1 MTNLRMKI
9 LQALLGDLDYTVAL
23 HDNKGDGHEGAVLFN
38 GDEAGI
44 ARMGDIFSSAM
55 ERKEEVKAVILGAA
69 ASYLSRSR
77 LMQGILRRQFTKII
91 KEKRKLWLQ
100 NYQDF

>member
-38 GDEAGI
+38 GDEASI

-69 ASYLSRSR
+69 ASYLSRYEIDAR
-77 LMQGILRRQFTKII
+77 NFK
-91 KEKRKLWLQ
+91 KAVYE
-100 NYQDF
+100 NN